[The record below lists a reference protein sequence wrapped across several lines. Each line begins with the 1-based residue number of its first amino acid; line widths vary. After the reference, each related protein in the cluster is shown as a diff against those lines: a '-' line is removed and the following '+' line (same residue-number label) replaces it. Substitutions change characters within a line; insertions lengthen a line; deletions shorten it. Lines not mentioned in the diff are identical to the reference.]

1 MTEAEPDA
9 RAALAAVNVELL
21 DVIPAGELTTRY
33 PSALTRSRRAVQ
45 SKEGSQV
52 AILRC
57 SRAGIFSGLMDCG
70 ETWAV
75 GVVQDRLAI
84 IGKRP
89 SRPDPRFR
97 SAAWLCPKGENF
109 ATTLWRPCNGRHFRT
124 GLGDRATSEL
134 GRLLAAPKGS
144 IRPPGSRSP
153 YLPKLVRVLQQHQ
166 DGADRVPT
174 QATLAAEVGCSP
186 RTIRSLRPQALEILH
201 REAAARR

>member
-45 SKEGSQV
+45 SKDGSQV

-57 SRAGIFSGLMDCG
+57 SRAGIFSSLMDCG

-75 GVVQDRLAI
+75 GVVKDRLAI

-124 GLGDRATSEL
+124 GLGDRATVAL
-134 GRLLAAPKGS
+134 GLLLAAPKGS
-144 IRPPGSRSP
+144 IRSPGSRSP
-153 YLPKLVRVLQQHQ
+153 YLLDLVREMRKYQSVS
-166 DGADRVPT
+166 GPGPT
-174 QATLAAEVGCSP
+174 QARLAVDVGCSE
-186 RTIRSLRPQALEILH
+186 RTVRALMPL
-201 REAAARR
+201 ARKMLSRGVPADS

>member
-57 SRAGIFSGLMDCG
+57 SRAGIFSSLMDCG

-124 GLGDRATSEL
+124 GLGDRATVAL
-134 GRLLAAPKGS
+134 GGLLVAPGGAARPLAAGVRTCRSWSGCCRS
-144 IRPPGSRSP
+144 IRTG
-153 YLPKLVRVLQQHQ
+153 
-166 DGADRVPT
+166 PT
-174 QATLAAEVGCSP
+174 GC
-186 RTIRSLRPQALEILH
+186 RLRPLLQLKLGALRGPLGV
-201 REAAARR
+201 